1 MSEKE
6 RMLAGR
12 LYSANDP
19 ELKAERQRAR
29 KLVYRFNQLSPD
41 QRDQQSGLLQELF
54 DVPSGDVYV
63 EAPLRV
69 DYGKNTHLGRNFYAN
84 YDCIILDIAPVTIGD
99 NVLFGPRV
107 SVLTAGHPI
116 DKDVRNAE
124 LEFGKPITIG
134 NNVWAGGSVTICP
147 GVTIGDNVI
156 IGAGAVVTRDVPA
169 NMVVAGVPACPL
181 RQINDNDRRDW
192 QQAQAEYHKEKAN
205 D

>member
-1 MSEKE
+1 MSEKA

-12 LYSANDP
+12 LYNANDP
-19 ELKAERQRAR
+19 ELKTERQRAR
-29 KLVYRFNQLSPD
+29 NLVYKFNLLAPD
-41 QRDQQSGLLQELF
+41 QRDLQSGLLQELF
-54 DVPSGDVYV
+54 DVPSGDAYV

-147 GVTIGDNVI
+147 GVIIGDNVI

-192 QQAQAEYHKEKAN
+192 QQAQAEYLKEKAN

>member
-19 ELKAERQRAR
+19 ELQAARQRAR
-29 KLVYRFNQLSPD
+29 NLVFQFNQLAPD
-41 QRDQQSGLLQELF
+41 QRDLQSGLLQELF
-54 DVPSGDVYV
+54 DVPSGDAYV

-69 DYGKNTHLGRNFYAN
+69 DYGKNTHLGHNFYAN

-192 QQAQAEYHKEKAN
+192 QQAQAEYLKEKAN

>member
-1 MSEKE
+1 MSEKA

-19 ELKAERQRAR
+19 ELQAARQRAR
-29 KLVYRFNQLSPD
+29 NLVFQFNQLAPD
-41 QRDQQSGLLQELF
+41 QRDLQSGLLQELF
-54 DVPSGDVYV
+54 DVPSGDAYV

-69 DYGKNTHLGRNFYAN
+69 DYGKNTHLGHNFYAN

-192 QQAQAEYHKEKAN
+192 QQAQAEYLKEKAN

>member
-19 ELKAERQRAR
+19 ELQAARQRAR
-29 KLVYRFNQLSPD
+29 NLVFQFNQLAPD
-41 QRDQQSGLLQELF
+41 QRDLQSGLLQELF
-54 DVPSGDVYV
+54 DVPSGDAYV

-69 DYGKNTHLGRNFYAN
+69 DYGKNTHLGHNFYAN

-169 NMVVAGVPACPL
+169 NMVIAGVPACPL

-192 QQAQAEYHKEKAN
+192 QQAQAEYLKEKAN

>member
-1 MSEKE
+1 MSEKA

-12 LYSANDP
+12 LYNANDP
-19 ELKAERQRAR
+19 ELQAARQRAR
-29 KLVYRFNQLSPD
+29 NLVFQFNQLAPD
-41 QRDQQSGLLQELF
+41 QRDLQSGLLQELF
-54 DVPSGDVYV
+54 DVPSGDAYV

-69 DYGKNTHLGRNFYAN
+69 DYGKNTHLGHNFYAN

-192 QQAQAEYHKEKAN
+192 QQAQAEYLKEKAN

>member
-1 MSEKE
+1 MSEKQ

-12 LYSANDP
+12 LYNANDP
-19 ELKAERQRAR
+19 ELKAGRQRAR
-29 KLVYRFNQLSPD
+29 NLVYQFNQLAPD
-41 QRDQQSGLLQELF
+41 QRDLQSGLLSELF
-54 DVPSGDVYV
+54 DVPSGDAYV

-69 DYGKNTHLGRNFYAN
+69 DYGKNTHLGKRFYAN

-181 RQINDNDRRDW
+181 RQINENDRRDW
-192 QQAQAEYHKEKAN
+192 QQAQAEYFKELAN

>member
-1 MSEKE
+1 MSEKA

-12 LYSANDP
+12 LYNANDP
-19 ELKAERQRAR
+19 ELQAARQRAR
-29 KLVYRFNQLSPD
+29 NLVFQFNQLAPD
-41 QRDQQSGLLQELF
+41 QRDLQSGLLQELF
-54 DVPSGDVYV
+54 DVPSGDAYV

-69 DYGKNTHLGRNFYAN
+69 DYGKNTHLGHNFYAN

-147 GVTIGDNVI
+147 GVTIG
-156 IGAGAVVTRDVPA
+156 AGAVVTRDVPA

-192 QQAQAEYHKEKAN
+192 QQAQAEYLKEKAN

>member
-1 MSEKE
+1 MKKNA
-6 RMLAGR
+6 MLAGR

-19 ELKAERQRAR
+19 ELQAARQRAR
-29 KLVYRFNQLSPD
+29 NLVFQFNQLAPD
-41 QRDQQSGLLQELF
+41 QRDLQSGLLQELF
-54 DVPSGDVYV
+54 DVPSGDAYV

-69 DYGKNTHLGRNFYAN
+69 DYGKNTHLGHNFYAN

-192 QQAQAEYHKEKAN
+192 QQAQAEYLKEKAN

>member
-1 MSEKE
+1 
-6 RMLAGR
+6 MLAGR

-19 ELKAERQRAR
+19 ELQAARQRAR
-29 KLVYRFNQLSPD
+29 NLVFQFNQLAPD
-41 QRDQQSGLLQELF
+41 QRDLQSGLLQELF
-54 DVPSGDVYV
+54 DVPSGDAYV

-69 DYGKNTHLGRNFYAN
+69 DYGKNTHLGHNFYAN

-192 QQAQAEYHKEKAN
+192 QQAQAEYLKEKAN

>member
-1 MSEKE
+1 MSEKA

-12 LYSANDP
+12 LYNANDP
-19 ELKAERQRAR
+19 ELQAARQRAR
-29 KLVYRFNQLSPD
+29 NLVFQFNQFAPD
-41 QRDQQSGLLQELF
+41 QRDLQSGLLQELF
-54 DVPSGDVYV
+54 DVPSGDAYV

-69 DYGKNTHLGRNFYAN
+69 DYGKNTHLGHNFYAN

-116 DKDVRNAE
+116 DKDVRNAQ

-156 IGAGAVVTRDVPA
+156 VGAGAVVTRDVPA

-192 QQAQAEYHKEKAN
+192 QQAQAEYLKEKAN

>member
-1 MSEKE
+1 MSEKA

-12 LYSANDP
+12 LYNANDP
-19 ELKAERQRAR
+19 ELQAARQRAR
-29 KLVYRFNQLSPD
+29 HLVFQFNQLAPD
-41 QRDQQSGLLQELF
+41 QRDLQSALLSELF
-54 DVPSGDVYV
+54 DVPSGDAYV

-69 DYGKNTHLGRNFYAN
+69 DYGKNTHLGHNFYAN

-169 NMVVAGVPACPL
+169 NMVVAGAPACPL

-192 QQAQAEYHKEKAN
+192 QQAQAEYLKEKAN

>member
-19 ELKAERQRAR
+19 ELQAARQRAR
-29 KLVYRFNQLSPD
+29 NLVFQFNQLAPD
-41 QRDQQSGLLQELF
+41 QRDLQSGLLQELF
-54 DVPSGDVYV
+54 DVPSGDAYV

-69 DYGKNTHLGRNFYAN
+69 DYGKNTHLGHNFYAN

-147 GVTIGDNVI
+147 GVTIGANVI

-192 QQAQAEYHKEKAN
+192 QQAQAEYLKEKAN